1 MRTRVFF
8 PPLPKFSGGMAVLV
22 ALVRHLCA
30 AGHDA
35 ALVLRE
41 PPQAGMLAS
50 LEGVPLCDWA
60 ALSLAPEDLWVVPE
74 GWPNA
79 LAPGLNARA
88 RCLVYVQNWAFM
100 HGTLPPG
107 LNWRSLPVHFLAVSQ
122 PVAWYVS
129 ETTGCRPEILR
140 PGIDTTLFCP
150 PPDRASAASSPDVSA
165 AVGPAARDAAR
176 VVVSAPASP
185 NASAASDPAN
195 PLRVAWM
202 PRKNKALASLI
213 RHTVEARQ
221 GCGALDWVEIHGKT
235 QAEVAALLRSSAI
248 FLATGFPEGC
258 PLPPLEALASG
269 CLLVGFSG
277 LGGWD
282 YMRQALPTDFP
293 GRFEPWWPRR
303 DAAETSWGGNGLIT
317 ADADVPAAALALE
330 HAVALVRAS
339 GPDYAA
345 IVGQGREAAEH
356 YSLERQKEAVLAL
369 WQRAA
374 EGEIWG

>member
-8 PPLPKFSGGMAVLV
+8 PPLLKFSGGMAVLV

-41 PPQAGMLAS
+41 PPQAGMLAA
-50 LEGVPLCDWA
+50 LDGVPLDDWA
-60 ALSLAPEDLWVVPE
+60 SLRLTPADLWVVPE

-79 LAPGLNARA
+79 LAPGLSAKA

-107 LNWRSLPVHFLAVSQ
+107 INWRSLPVHFLAVSQ
-122 PVAWYVS
+122 PVAWYVR
-129 ETTGCRPEILR
+129 ETTGCWPEILR

-150 PPDRASAASSPDVSA
+150 PP
-165 AVGPAARDAAR
+165 ARSEAR
-176 VVVSAPASP
+176 TDASP
-185 NASAASDPAN
+185 AASDSAS

-202 PRKNKALASLI
+202 PRKNKAMASLI
-213 RHTVEARQ
+213 RHTVEARAL
-221 GCGALDWVEIHGKT
+221 CGALDWVEIHGKT

-282 YMRQALPTDFP
+282 YMRQALPADFP

-303 DAAETSWGGNGLIT
+303 DAAETSWGGNGLFT

-330 HAVALVRAS
+330 HAVGLVRA
-339 GPDYAA
+339 GGADHAA
-345 IVGQGREAAEH
+345 IVGQGREAALH
-356 YSLERQKEAVLAL
+356 YSLERQKAAVLAL
-369 WQRAA
+369 WKRAA
-374 EGEIWG
+374 EGKIWI